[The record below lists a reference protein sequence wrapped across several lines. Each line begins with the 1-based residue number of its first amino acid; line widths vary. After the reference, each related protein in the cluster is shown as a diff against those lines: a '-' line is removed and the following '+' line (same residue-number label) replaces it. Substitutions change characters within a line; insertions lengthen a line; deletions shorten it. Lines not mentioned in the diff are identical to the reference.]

1 MKSGL
6 YGVRK
11 GHENRFFIL
20 LFNTLMSTPGNA
32 GRQQTNKEQNK
43 NSIFMSFFEAILTG
57 LHISTFLQN
66 MSHIRG
72 HFLDFYPSVRQQD
85 GIVEPSEEYQ
95 WLHVTSLWG
104 NVVWMFRHSLSF
116 IIVTRGPK
124 QIVSFYITIW
134 FRIATINTLY
144 KNSR

>member
-1 MKSGL
+1 MMQFQ
-6 YGVRK
+6 
-11 GHENRFFIL
+11 E
-20 LFNTLMSTPGNA
+20 
-32 GRQQTNKEQNK
+32 K
-43 NSIFMSFFEAILTG
+43 NSIPHKRSL
-57 LHISTFLQN
+57 LQTFKICLL
-66 MSHIRG
+66 RG

-134 FRIATINTLY
+134 FRITTINTRVIPNLTDHVSCKTIKDEPFIY
-144 KNSR
+144 GIFIDFSGLPLEYMITYLNNSHF